1 MSSLKDWF
9 KLLRL
14 FLRCIKTICKSSHHP
29 TSSNKKETLSR
40 STQLVLPW
48 MIQKCQYST
57 TFFYPLPPSP
67 VSLTKAMILLIVI
80 SQAMSICF
88 VFRTHVYA
96 TLLHAN
102 CAFKVPSMQLLT
114 AYTEV
119 SHLFV
124 LTRYSGATVHGAS
137 VGTHRMMSFPESI
150 TEYLHF
156 TKLFPSIPKGEA
168 VFYWSVFAMV
178 RRKGPFL
185 SPLELSRR
193 SLREF
198 PDICLLSYLHLPGS
212 GYCV

>member
-124 LTRYSGATVHGAS
+124 LTRYSGATVHGVS
-137 VGTHRMMSFPESI
+137 VGTHRMCVSQRVSQNTYISRNYF
-150 TEYLHF
+150 H
-156 TKLFPSIPKGEA
+156 
-168 VFYWSVFAMV
+168 
-178 RRKGPFL
+178 L
-185 SPLELSRR
+185 SPKVKLYFTEAFLQWLEERVPS
-193 SLREF
+193 SH
-198 PDICLLSYLHLPGS
+198 LLSFLDGL
-212 GYCV
+212 